1 MTRRW
6 CALRGG
12 VKGAARD
19 VCDGAG
25 GGVTDVCVP
34 DEGEAMYVCAA
45 GGADGGGDTCRR
57 VLVGGGSGRGR
68 VVAVA
73 ACEPPGKPYVA
84 RLPRT
89 AIQGNN
95 ASRRY
100 CRHRGDALAAEC
112 KPILLSLGDP
122 PPTGRSKPP
131 DSSTDFGV
139 AKAFQEMRSDPD
151 RLLAWQVAIA
161 LALATRSAPGQR
173 RPCSTS
179 RRSERPKCLQS
190 ESGKTTRV
198 ANAGPSWSRP
208 AELLGFPQ

>member
-34 DEGEAMYVCAA
+34 DEGGAMYVCAA

-151 RLLAWQVAIA
+151 R
-161 LALATRSAPGQR
+161 
-173 RPCSTS
+173 C
-179 RRSERPKCLQS
+179 
-190 ESGKTTRV
+190 
-198 ANAGPSWSRP
+198 
-208 AELLGFPQ
+208 LLGRWRSRWLWQPAALLVNVAPAPPAGDQRGQNACKAKAARPHVWPMLDRPGVVRLSY